1 MKPLH
6 KRKSPKF
13 NYWVFIS
20 SSIVL
25 LTLSFL
31 SLIWFQK
38 QKETNRWISHTYEV
52 KLKIE
57 KCFGLLLEAESNQRG
72 FLMSRDSSYLQHV
85 RNAES
90 LLLTTLA
97 QLKALIAD
105 NKNQL
110 ENFNNLQ
117 ALILSRITRLQF
129 MLDVSSQAKPS
140 VFSPALAP
148 GKEIMDSVHNK
159 IKIMEAAEDALLS
172 QRSFFKQTE
181 DYRVITFIVLF
192 SVLAFAILMWSFVK
206 IKNENS
212 LRVRAQMDANLL
224 ENLVNERTTEI
235 KNINKVLQDQN
246 EKLERKNR
254 DLTSFT
260 HIASHDLKEPLR
272 KIEMF
277 TGRFIQTNPDHV
289 NDASRQLLDK
299 ITYQTKRMQDLI
311 ESILK
316 YAQTDD
322 ETQGFKQINL
332 NETAITAMESLSEII
347 KEKNAIISIQHLP
360 VIRCNPDQMTQVF
373 INLLGNGLKYSK
385 PGIPPHLEINATRLA
400 DKNNPDPAQHS
411 GWKIDFC
418 DNGIGFEETY
428 AKKIFE
434 IFQRLHSNDEYPGTG
449 IGLAICKKIIENHR
463 GSITATSTLGKGS
476 VFSLILPSDTIE
488 S

>member
-6 KRKSPKF
+6 KRKSPNF
-13 NYWVFIS
+13 NYWVFIT

-25 LTLSFL
+25 LALSFL

-38 QKETNRWISHTYEV
+38 QKETNFWISHTYEV

-72 FLMSRDSSYLQHV
+72 FVLTKDSTYLNHISH
-85 RNAES
+85 AES
-90 LLLTTLA
+90 LLRLTLA
-97 QLKALIAD
+97 QLQKLIAD

-110 ENFNNLQ
+110 ENFKNLQ
-117 ALILSRITRLQF
+117 DLILSRVARLHLVLETSGQTK
-129 MLDVSSQAKPS
+129 QP
-140 VFSPALAP
+140 VFSPSLSP
-148 GKEIMDSVHNK
+148 GKEIMDSVHK
-159 IKIMEAAEDALLS
+159 EVKTMEAAEDALLG
-172 QRSFFKQTE
+172 QRTFFRLTQ

-192 SVLAFAILMWSFVK
+192 SVLAFAILIWSFLK
-206 IKNENS
+206 IKNESS
-212 LRVRAQMDANLL
+212 LRMRAQMDAILL

-235 KNINKVLQDQN
+235 KNMNRLLQDQN

-289 NDASRQLLDK
+289 HDASRQLLDK

-332 NETAITAMESLSEII
+332 NETATTAMESLSEII

-373 INLLGNGLKYSK
+373 INLLGNGLKYST

-400 DKNNPDPAQHS
+400 DKNNPDPAQQS

-434 IFQRLHSNDEYPGTG
+434 IFQRLHSSDEYPGTG
-449 IGLAICKKIIENHR
+449 IGLAICKKIIDNHR
-463 GSITATSTLGKGS
+463 GSITAKSSPGKGS
-476 VFSLILPSDTIE
+476 VFSLILPSD
-488 S
+488 SM